1 MYILCQKTI
10 LILNTLF
17 SLHNVY
23 SVPKLF
29 LFPWFLV
36 AVHNVA
42 VVCNPAVL
50 GQDMTCNCTADGN
63 PTPSFQWRASNGLFL
78 GNGRSYTL
86 KLVERTLSD
95 YNFTCVAVNGFGP
108 NASDSRSFDIKG
120 KLNINFVLGN

>member
-23 SVPKLF
+23 SVPIQNLLF
-29 LFPWFLV
+29 FFPWFLV

-42 VVCNPAVL
+42 FGCDDAVL
-50 GQDMTCNCTADGN
+50 GQGMTCNCTADGN
-63 PTPSFQWRASNGLFL
+63 PPPSFQWRASNGSFL
-78 GNGRSYTL
+78 GNGHSYTL
-86 KLVERTLSD
+86 TLVERTLSD
-95 YNFTCVAVNGFGP
+95 YNFTCVASNGFGP

-120 KLNINFVLGN
+120 KLNL